1 MTREGNDRAA
11 RRRRLSQYDLAVL
24 VAARE
29 ALGLDDD
36 ERGNEAAAPKA
47 GRPQPLMDAP
57 AADRDRRRTSI
68 VATTAAGRKTIP
80 LEPAVA
86 SCRRGVR

>member
-1 MTREGNDRAA
+1 MTRDNRKRAA
-11 RRRRLSQYDLAVL
+11 RQRRLSQYDPAVL

-29 ALGLDDD
+29 ALGLDDAKRD
-36 ERGNEAAAPKA
+36 NEAAAPRL
-47 GRPQPLMDAP
+47 GRPSPLMDAP
-57 AADRDRRRTSI
+57 AADRHSRRTSI